1 MISRQFIRVNSWHV
15 NCGTKRSSIV
25 AGWFIFAVLW
35 HILCLEAWLGFRFV
49 RACALMWRWERQA
62 AAAAAAAAECAE
74 GAEAAKAEAP
84 RRRDGRAKNDERVV
98 VVVDGARL

>member
-1 MISRQFIRVNSWHV
+1 MNDTVRGGRVNSWNV
-15 NCGTKRSSIV
+15 NCGTKRSAIV

-62 AAAAAAAAECAE
+62 AAAAAAAECGE
-74 GAEAAKAEAP
+74 CAEAAKAEAP
-84 RRRDGRAKNDERVV
+84 RRGDGRAKNDERVV